1 MVMKHNGEPSGSA
14 RSGVRAA
21 RLLTSVAVIA
31 AASAGLAETVGFW
44 DFRDGEPGSDVATV
58 TSSLGET
65 VYVSGVA
72 KKTNGDQGVLPKFSA
87 DSPGKIKDGQ
97 NGRIICEAPQ
107 SVDFRY
113 VSRSVRQGGYID
125 LPGVADAIS
134 GQGDFTIEYF
144 VKQNA
149 DYSYYEEGDGNWDQR
164 SKTMLYLEGR
174 SGCGA
179 FKQIMP
185 QSVSTSTKHALGV
198 LMQVYKR
205 GDLIGDNQN
214 GMWNVDLC
222 DDQWHH
228 IALVYSETNATTKT
242 GKLAFYWDRTVAC
255 EAAYCNDPEGAT
267 GLKLRIGSGY
277 RDANGADKTST
288 EPVNASI
295 SALRVS
301 DQALAANQFLYEAG
315 PYDLDPSGTIA
326 LLTFTNRTAGASAD
340 RIAYDATDLALL
352 REAGGTGVV
361 LDGIDEGVLPAYDDD
376 VPGRYI
382 FSSGERATILA
393 TDYKSLKF
401 TSKGEGT
408 SVAESSKGVGGGCV
422 NFPSLGSVLGMQ
434 QSYTVEMFIKDE
446 DWSEWQWESGL
457 FYFRSATNGVTVV
470 NQCNVSSVKPG
481 MAYGYVKMQNGSAAY
496 HGTSMRDGKWHH
508 VALVFD
514 GTLQRQTM
522 YLDYVAGTSVA
533 YVNGYAQ
540 DQRFVLGCRDN
551 INSYCWHG
559 KIAGVRIV
567 PRALAAKE
575 FMVASD
581 YKRPAGTVFAVNF
594 NEGAGQDGKSF
605 VNLPEDQY
613 PPVDAAVKASFQDGT
628 VEALRV
634 RYGLHREAFPQ
645 FSEGLHARTGRLVE
659 WGGETVW
666 ENLAG
671 CRFIGCNSLSSGTAN
686 RYYAGTELCVRG
698 STDPARNPAS
708 WTMEA
713 FVRPEYDGQDNALL
727 FAKAAVADQHASPRP
742 YPEYCWLLSRD
753 YDGRLNL
760 KWTEQAEDESY
771 EYTAGSTDYYKSVK
785 TADAVLKEHR
795 WHHVALSYD
804 RPTKTFRLYV
814 NRRLVLEQAT
824 GGRELF
830 DSTHDYFFSR
840 ICASTGFEGW
850 MDEIRFS
857 GAALAPADFES
868 LGKVGLVIIC
878 R

>member
-14 RSGVRAA
+14 HSGALAA
-21 RLLTSVAVIA
+21 RLLAAVAVIA
-31 AASAGLAETVGFW
+31 AASAGLAGTVGFW
-44 DFRDGEPGSDVATV
+44 SFRDGEPGSDVTTV
-58 TSSLGET
+58 ASSLGEET
-65 VYVSGVA
+65 YVSDEA
-72 KKTNGDQGVLPKFSA
+72 KKTNGGTGVMPKFSA

-125 LPGVADAIS
+125 LPGVADAIG

-174 SGCGA
+174 FGFGG

-185 QSVSTSTKHALGV
+185 QNVSTSTKHALGV

-214 GMWNVDLC
+214 GKWGLDLC

-242 GKLAFYWDRTVAC
+242 GKLAFYWDRTFAC

-301 DQALAANQFLYEAG
+301 SSALAANQFLYEAG

-352 REAGGTGVV
+352 REAGGEGVV
-361 LDGIDEGVLPAYDDD
+361 LNGLDEGVLPAYDDD

-382 FSSGERATILA
+382 FASGERATILA
-393 TDYKSLKF
+393 ADYKSLKF
-401 TSKGEGT
+401 SSKGEGT
-408 SVAESSKGVGGGCV
+408 SVAEPSLGVGGGCV

-446 DWSEWQWESGL
+446 DWSEWRWESGL
-457 FYFRSATNGVTVV
+457 FWFKSATNGVTVV

-481 MAYGYVKMQNGSAAY
+481 MTYGYVGMQNGSIAY
-496 HGTSMRDGKWHH
+496 HGSSMRDGKWHH
-508 VALVFD
+508 VALVCD
-514 GTLQRQTM
+514 GALQRQTI

-540 DQRFVLGCRDN
+540 DQHFVLGCRDN

-567 PRALAAKE
+567 PRALAVKD

-594 NEGAGQDGKSF
+594 NGGAGQDGQTF
-605 VNLPEDQY
+605 VGGLNRPLEMIG
-613 PPVDAAVKASFQDGT
+613 AILADGT
-628 VEALRV
+628 EEPLTA
-634 RYGLHREAFPQ
+634 RYGLHAEAFPR
-645 FSEGLHARTGRLVE
+645 FAEGRIARTGRPVA
-659 WGGETVW
+659 WGGEPVW

-671 CRFIGCNSLSSGTAN
+671 CRFLGYGALPDGTAN
-686 RYYAGTELCVRG
+686 RVYAGTELSVGG

-713 FVRPEYDGQDNALL
+713 FVRPEYDSLDFELL
-727 FAKAAVADQHASPRP
+727 FGKAAAADQHARPRP
-742 YPEYCWLLSRD
+742 YPEYCWLLARNR
-753 YDGRLNL
+753 DGRLNL
-760 KWTEQAEDESY
+760 RWTEQAEDAGY
-771 EYTAGSTDYYKSVK
+771 EYTADSTGYYKSVL
-785 TADAVLKEHR
+785 TDEAVLKNHR

-804 RPTKTFRLYV
+804 RSTKTFRLYV
-814 NRRLVLEQAT
+814 DYRPVLVQAT
-824 GGRELF
+824 SGRDLF
-830 DSTHDYFFSR
+830 DSTHGYFFSR
-840 ICASTGFEGW
+840 MCASNGFEGW

-857 GAALAPADFES
+857 GAALEPSDFETM
-868 LGKVGLVIIC
+868 GKVGAVIIC